1 MENKDIFL
9 KQIASFQN
17 FRSMLET
24 RNTLLEKALG
34 EDTTVMDFRGIDEFE
49 NCLADLLYVM
59 FTPFGKITYE
69 SAQEEM
75 DWFIYEWDSEGAN
88 QIEIKG
94 KVYTITSPEDF
105 WNYLVDVYE

>member
-17 FRSMLET
+17 FRSMLKT

-59 FTPFGKITYE
+59 FTPFDNKRYVCDGNIKTYAWGHVNIPE
-69 SAQEEM
+69 NE
-75 DWFIYEWDSEGAN
+75 N
-88 QIEIKG
+88 QKF
-94 KVYTITSPEDF
+94 SM
-105 WNYLVDVYE
+105 

>member
-1 MENKDIFL
+1 MKNKDIFL

-17 FRSMLET
+17 FRSMLKT

-34 EDTTVMDFRGIDEFE
+34 EDTTVIDFRGIDEFE

-59 FTPFGKITYE
+59 FTHFGKITYE
-69 SAQEEM
+69 SALEEM
-75 DWFIYEWDSEGAN
+75 DWFIYEWDSERAN
-88 QIEIKG
+88 QIEIKD
-94 KVYTITSPEDF
+94 KVYTITSPEEF

>member
-17 FRSMLET
+17 FRSMLKT

-49 NCLADLLYVM
+49 NCLADLLYTM
-59 FTPFGKITYE
+59 FAPSGKIAYE
-69 SAQEEM
+69 SALEEM
-75 DWFIYEWDSEGAN
+75 DWFIYEWDSERAN
-88 QIEIKG
+88 QIEIKD

>member
-1 MENKDIFL
+1 MKNKDIFL

-17 FRSMLET
+17 FRSMLKT

-59 FTPFGKITYE
+59 FTHFGKITYE
-69 SAQEEM
+69 SALEEM
-75 DWFIYEWDSEGAN
+75 DWFIYEWDSERAN
-88 QIEIKG
+88 QIEIKD
-94 KVYTITSPEDF
+94 KVYTITSPEEF

>member
-17 FRSMLET
+17 FRSMLKT

-34 EDTTVMDFRGIDEFE
+34 EDTTVIDFRGIDEFE

-59 FTPFGKITYE
+59 FAPFGKITYE
-69 SAQEEM
+69 SAHEEI
-75 DWFIYEWDSEGAN
+75 DWFIYECDSERSN
-88 QIEIKG
+88 QIEIEG
-94 KVYTITSPEDF
+94 KTYTISSTEDF
-105 WNYLVDVYE
+105 WNYLVDVYK

>member
-24 RNTLLEKALG
+24 RNMLLEKALS

-69 SAQEEM
+69 SAHEEI
-75 DWFIYEWDSEGAN
+75 DWFIYEWDSERAN
-88 QIEIKG
+88 QIEIEG
-94 KVYTITSPEDF
+94 KVYTISSPEDF
-105 WNYLVDVYE
+105 WNYLVDVYK

>member
-1 MENKDIFL
+1 
-9 KQIASFQN
+9 
-17 FRSMLET
+17 
-24 RNTLLEKALG
+24 
-34 EDTTVMDFRGIDEFE
+34 
-49 NCLADLLYVM
+49 M

-94 KVYTITSPEDF
+94 KAYTIDSPEDF
-105 WNYLVDVYE
+105 WNYLVDVYK

>member
-24 RNTLLEKALG
+24 RNMLLEKALG

-69 SAQEEM
+69 SAHEEI
-75 DWFIYEWDSEGAN
+75 DWFIYEWNSERAN

-94 KVYTITSPEDF
+94 KVYTISSQEDF
-105 WNYLVDVYE
+105 WNYLVDVYK

>member
-69 SAQEEM
+69 STQEEM
-75 DWFIYEWDSEGAN
+75 DLVINYASE
-88 QIEIKG
+88 ISIKNNWN
-94 KVYTITSPEDF
+94 IDRLELED
-105 WNYLVDVYE
+105 

>member
-17 FRSMLET
+17 FRSMLKT

-34 EDTTVMDFRGIDEFE
+34 EDTTVIDFRGIDEFE

-69 SAQEEM
+69 SAHEEI
-75 DWFIYEWDSEGAN
+75 DWFIYECDSERSN
-88 QIEIKG
+88 QIEIEG
-94 KVYTITSPEDF
+94 KVYTISSPEDF
-105 WNYLVDVYE
+105 WNYLVDVYK

>member
-17 FRSMLET
+17 FRSMLKT

-69 SAQEEM
+69 SAHEEI
-75 DWFIYEWDSEGAN
+75 DWFIYEWDSERAN
-88 QIEIKG
+88 QIEIEG
-94 KVYTITSPEDF
+94 KTYTISSPEDF

>member
-17 FRSMLET
+17 FRSMLKT

-69 SAQEEM
+69 SAHEEI
-75 DWFIYEWDSEGAN
+75 DWFIYEWDSERAN
-88 QIEIKG
+88 QIEIEG
-94 KVYTITSPEDF
+94 KTYTINSPEDF
-105 WNYLVDVYE
+105 WNYLVDVYK